1 MGPATA
7 RAKALIHVSLGT
19 LRGMKDLPTA
29 WQALVEESEGLPDE
43 TAVEVTEERAVIVP
57 RDLI

>member
-1 MGPATA
+1 VTGAAP
-7 RAKALIHVSLGT
+7 LIHVSLGT

-29 WQALVEESEGLPDE
+29 WQALVEESVDLPDE
-43 TAVEVTEERAVIVP
+43 TAVAVTEERAEIVP